1 MMWQAGSRLLDAPN
15 NESEPL
21 GMIEVWTGLATAAA
35 KITQSRKLRADRRA
49 KEAGE
54 HFRNA
59 EKEAR
64 DGSLY
69 GVCDRLASSLE
80 ANAIIVQRLRD
91 EILVVAGAPWKVDV
105 DPIDKIALD
114 WSFTTGLPPKA
125 GMGNPFS
132 SDWLFLP
139 IKAEDR
145 VIAVLGVAAR
155 HGRRRFLLEEQ
166 PAIRSAVAALER
178 IYAAETLPECADPR

>member
-1 MMWQAGSRLLDAPN
+1 MIWQAGSRLLGTPN
-15 NESEPL
+15 NESELL
-21 GMIEVWTGLATAAA
+21 GMIEVWTGLATAAT
-35 KITQSRKLRADRRA
+35 KIVKSRKLRVDRRA
-49 KEAGE
+49 KEAGQ
-54 HFRNA
+54 HFCNA
-59 EKEAR
+59 EEKAK

-91 EILVVAGAPWKVDV
+91 EILVVTGAPWKVDV

-114 WSFTTGLPPKA
+114 WSFTTGLPPNA

-139 IKAEDR
+139 VKAEGR
-145 VIAVLGVAAR
+145 VVAVLGVIAR

-166 PAIRSAVAALER
+166 PAIRNAVAALER
-178 IYAAETLPECADPR
+178 IYAAETLPEYTGSK